1 MNGSVKVTFLGAAGT
16 VTGSKYLLEV
26 EGIKIMI
33 DCGLFQGLK
42 DLRLLNWNGLPIQA
56 SEVDY
61 VLLTHGHMDHVGY
74 LPKFVNSGFRGP
86 VLATKPTLSVA
97 SIILRDSAKIQEE
110 DAERANQEGFSKHDI
125 AKPLYDMIDAEKAIK
140 LFEYVDENEWY
151 ELKEDIKVKFNYVGH
166 IIGATYIEL
175 EINQKRFVFSG
186 DVGRVDDFILF
197 PPKQPRKA
205 DFLFIESTY
214 GDRIHLKEDV
224 KNRLIEIIKKTVDL
238 NGNIIIPSFAV
249 ERAQTLMLLLFELR
263 EEGKIPFIPL
273 ILDSPMG
280 EKVLDLFIEYHSWHK
295 LTMDEAI
302 RLKKSFQV
310 VESYKE
316 TWDVIN
322 KKTSK
327 VIIAGSG
334 MISGGRVLTYLMN
347 YIHKQVNTVL
357 ISGFQA
363 EGTRGRALIEGVQE
377 LKIFGKYYPVRA
389 RIEQLHS
396 LSGHA
401 DQEELL
407 NWISE
412 LETQPKQVYIIH
424 GEQQAS
430 EVFKTK
436 LKEEK
441 NIDCLIPKLYETI
454 ECRLE
459 L

>member
-1 MNGSVKVTFLGAAGT
+1 MKGSVKVTFLGAVGT
-16 VTGSKYLLEV
+16 VTGSKYLLELDDL
-26 EGIKIMI
+26 KIMI

-42 DLRLLNWNGLPIQA
+42 GLRLLNWNELPIKA

-74 LPKFVNSGFRGP
+74 LPKFVNSGFKGP

-110 DAERANQEGFSKHDI
+110 DAERANKEGFSKHEI

-140 LFEYVDENEWY
+140 LFEYVEENEWY
-151 ELKEDIKVKFNYVGH
+151 ELKEDIKIRFNYVGH

-175 EINQKRFVFSG
+175 EVNQKRFVFSG

-197 PPKQPRKA
+197 PPKQPNIA

-214 GDRIHLKEDV
+214 GDRVHPKEGV
-224 KNRLIEIIKKTVDL
+224 KDKLIAIIKETINL

-249 ERAQTLMLLLFELR
+249 ERAQTFMLLLFELR

-322 KKTSK
+322 KQTSK
-327 VIIAGSG
+327 VIISGSG

-347 YIHKQVNTVL
+347 YIYKQENTVL

-363 EGTRGRALIEGVQE
+363 EGTRGRALIEGAKE
-377 LKIFGKYYPVRA
+377 LKIFGKYYPVHA

-412 LETQPKQVYIIH
+412 LESQPKQIYIIH

-430 EVFKTK
+430 EIFKTK
-436 LKEEK
+436 LKEQK
-441 NIDCLIPKLYETI
+441 NIDSIVPILNETI
-454 ECRLE
+454 ECKLD
-459 L
+459 